1 MKKVTLLLSLAI
13 IIASCGSKSTEN
25 PNVAQL
31 HKIKDSLKTM
41 YDNIAIQI
49 AAIDDQLKALDTS
62 ITLPIVT
69 TKEVEVKAFSHF
81 VEVQGAVETGGNAT
95 LYPEAN
101 GTIINIV
108 AKEGQKINKGDI
120 ILRIDA
126 GMLQSTLKE
135 VETSYDLT
143 KQIFEKQERLWKDK
157 IGSEVD
163 YLQAKTNKEALE
175 QKQKTIKE
183 QLDMYVVRSP
193 ITGVIDEIMPNVGEA
208 ANPAMPVARVIN
220 YDDTYIKADVSED
233 YITTI
238 KQGTLVKVFFPSLNK
253 EYEAKVDRTGSY
265 INPANRTFK
274 VHVSLNNIDI
284 DLQPN
289 LLADIHIRD
298 FYQDTAIVVPSSII
312 QQDRKGN
319 EYVYLTNQ
327 EGNNVAVKK
336 VILKTG
342 ISYENETIVL
352 EGLKGHELFIDKG
365 ARRVQAGDVV
375 EIVDPQID
383 EN

>member
-1 MKKVTLLLSLAI
+1 MKKVTLILSLATLL
-13 IIASCGSKSTEN
+13 ASCGSKSSEN
-25 PNVAQL
+25 KNVAQL
-31 HKIKDSLKTM
+31 HKTKDSLKII

-49 AAIDDQLKALDTS
+49 AAIDNQLKALDTS
-62 ITLPIVT
+62 IALPLVT
-69 TKEVEVKAFSHF
+69 IKEVEVKTFSHF

-95 LYPEAN
+95 LYPQAN
-101 GTIINIV
+101 GTIISIV
-108 AKEGQKINKGDI
+108 AKEGQKINKGDV

-135 VETSYDLT
+135 VETSYDLA
-143 KQIFEKQERLWKDK
+143 KQVFEKQERLWKDK
-157 IGSEVD
+157 IGSELA

-175 QKQKTIKE
+175 QKQKTINE
-183 QLDMYVVRSP
+183 QLDLYVVRAP
-193 ITGVIDEIMPNVGEA
+193 ITGVVDEIMPNIGEA

-253 EYEAKVDRTGSY
+253 EYEAKVDRTGSF

-274 VHVSLNNIDI
+274 VHVSLNDIDV

-289 LLADIHIRD
+289 LLADLHIRD
-298 FYQDTAIVVPSSII
+298 FYQDTAIVIPSSVI
-312 QQDRKGN
+312 QQDRKGH
-319 EYVYLTNQ
+319 EYVYLTTQ
-327 EGNNVAVKK
+327 EGKKEVVKK
-336 VILKTG
+336 IILKTG
-342 ISYENETIVL
+342 VSYKNETIVL
-352 EGLKGHELFIDKG
+352 EGLKGHESFIDKG
-365 ARRVQAGDVV
+365 ARRVQEGDVV
-375 EIVDPQID
+375 EIVAPQIA